1 MNSNVAFWVICTSF
15 QAAEKNQIEQIM
27 KEQEEADNTA
37 EIYNNLTSDMLT
49 ENPDVAKS
57 ALGKDR

>member
-1 MNSNVAFWVICTSF
+1 
-15 QAAEKNQIEQIM
+15 M

-37 EIYNNLTSDMLT
+37 EMYNNLTSDMLT

-57 ALGKDR
+57 ALGKNRLFTIIISSNPQVS

>member
-1 MNSNVAFWVICTSF
+1 MD
-15 QAAEKNQIEQIM
+15 QIM

-37 EIYNNLTSDMLT
+37 EMYNNLTSDMLT

-57 ALGKDR
+57 ALKKNG

>member
-1 MNSNVAFWVICTSF
+1 MDL
-15 QAAEKNQIEQIM
+15 IM

-37 EIYNNLTSDMLT
+37 EMYNNLTSDMLT